1 MSKKSVFL
9 NSLFRNIKENRNL
22 DLLEESDDE
31 SDFENISE
39 DKYVDLNKSI
49 IMKCIFNNK
58 FKKWEPV
65 EVIKEKV
72 NLTPCTIIITFNIK

>member
-1 MSKKSVFL
+1 M
-9 NSLFRNIKENRNL
+9 

-31 SDFENISE
+31 NEFEDVSE
-39 DKYVDLNKSI
+39 DKYVDLNKTL
-49 IMKCIFNNK
+49 IMKCIFNQK

-72 NLTPCTIIITFNIK
+72 KLTTYNEIKDLEYK